1 MVTGSSPI
9 ASRSPP
15 SRPYSSWASA
25 RMTWSTWWASST
37 ARRSAKPPSAW
48 APAAARDE
56 GVAQVVA
63 PSARDAEGLPE
74 DVAREGH
81 RRDREDP
88 EIDDDHARVV
98 VLAEEKGHHADED
111 EGAHCRGLR
120 DVGGLRQPR
129 SDAPRAVQVEA
140 AEGHAPDDEDGKE
153 HEQIGPDR
161 RDAVP
166 GGRPGHEEA
175 HDVREEP

>member
-98 VLAEEKGHHADED
+98 VLAEEKGHHADD
-111 EGAHCRGLR
+111 E
-120 DVGGLRQPR
+120 
-129 SDAPRAVQVEA
+129 E
-140 AEGHAPDDEDGKE
+140 GKE

-175 HDVREEP
+175 HDVREEPGGGDEQEVARQHHLLEEPRARPQHRPRPSSRDAR